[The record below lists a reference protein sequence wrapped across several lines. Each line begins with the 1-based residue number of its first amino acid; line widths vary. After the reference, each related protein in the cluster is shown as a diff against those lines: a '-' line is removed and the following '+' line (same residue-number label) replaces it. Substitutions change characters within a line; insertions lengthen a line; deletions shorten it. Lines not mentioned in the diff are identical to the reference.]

1 MVSSLGHEHCSL
13 PRASVDVW
21 MLRMLPPLGHDPDL
35 LSLSRVRGVASASRA
50 KANTSSFEVSFQ
62 VMRGFIY
69 STGS

>member
-1 MVSSLGHEHCSL
+1 MVSSLGHEHCSW
-13 PRASVDVW
+13 PRASL
-21 MLRMLPPLGHDPDL
+21 MLWMLPPVGHDPYL

-62 VMRGFIY
+62 VMRGFMY